1 MRIAIS
7 SFGPNL
13 TSQLC
18 PRLGG
23 CTYFLAIDTE
33 DMNLEVFENKN
44 DASIGGSGSQ
54 AAQFL
59 VSQKVHAV
67 ITGRCRPNTFK
78 ILSEAGVYLYFK
90 QSGTVKEVLEKYRNG
105 HLRRATRVD
114 LGSPIS
120 SEAVASSQR
129 I

>member
-1 MRIAIS
+1 MKIAIS

-23 CTYFLAIDTE
+23 CNYFLVIDPE
-33 DMNLEVFENKN
+33 DMNLEVFENKH
-44 DASIGGSGSQ
+44 DASSGGAGSR

-59 VSQKVHAV
+59 VSRKVHAV

-78 ILSEAGVYLYFK
+78 ILSEAGVFLFFK

-105 HLRRATRVD
+105 HLRRATRLD
-114 LGSPIS
+114 LGRRTSP
-120 SEAVASSQR
+120 EVATT
-129 I
+129 